1 MKYRSRTDIITMVLE
16 SARTSATKT
25 RIMFKAYLSHAQV
38 TEYLK
43 FLQERDLLT
52 FEEGK
57 QIYRVTE
64 RGIKFLSTF
73 NELNDLMIPKSK
85 YYQFDPDMQ

>member
-1 MKYRSRTDIITMVLE
+1 MKYRSRADIITMVLE
-16 SARTSATKT
+16 SSRTGATKT
-25 RIMFKAYLSHAQV
+25 RIMYKAYLSHAQV

-43 FLQERDLLT
+43 FLQEHGLLAY
-52 FEEGK
+52 EGGK
-57 QIYRVTE
+57 QIYKVTE
-64 RGIKFLSTF
+64 RGIKFLGTF

>member
-1 MKYRSRTDIITMVLE
+1 MKYRSRTDIVAMVLE
-16 SARTSATKT
+16 SARAGATKT
-25 RIMFKAYLSHAQV
+25 RIMYKAYLSHAQV

-43 FLQERDLLT
+43 FLQERGLLI
-52 FEEGK
+52 FEDGK
-57 QIYRVTE
+57 QIYMMTE
-64 RGIKFLSTF
+64 RGFKFLNAS

>member
-1 MKYRSRTDIITMVLE
+1 MKYRSRTDIVAMVLE
-16 SARTSATKT
+16 SARAGATKT
-25 RIMFKAYLSHAQV
+25 RIMYKAYLSHAQV

-43 FLQERDLLT
+43 FLQERGLLAY
-52 FEEGK
+52 EGGK
-57 QIYRVTE
+57 QIYKVTE
-64 RGIKFLSTF
+64 RGIKFLGTF